1 MKKETRREFMKTTL
15 AGTGAAAIGP
25 LVVPAGAY
33 AGDRVITGK
42 KDATM
47 QTIEYG
53 CDVAVVGGGP
63 GGLAAALAAA
73 RQGAKVLLVD
83 RNGYLGGNLTMGLPV
98 LGWLDRHQRP
108 VVGGFPIEFIDR
120 LKAMGG
126 SLGVRPCPHHYSVAI
141 IQPCVV
147 KILASD
153 LCAES
158 GVDVL
163 LHSYLT
169 AAEARNG
176 RVTRAF
182 FSCAGNTVEVTAK
195 IFIDG
200 TGDGTLAYLAR
211 AACQKGNEKGELQPP
226 SVYYTLGGVDKEK
239 YLAWC
244 EAHGELGAYTMEYLR
259 ASPNWCFVTLGK
271 LWQKLQPKGEWPI
284 AVWAFISVN
293 SLNDGELFVNGPR
306 MVGTDATDPRDLTK
320 AERDGAR
327 QAVAFTEML
336 RKHVDGFQKAYIS
349 HIQDTLGIR
358 ETRRI
363 VGRKMLAV
371 KDALAASVPEDT
383 IALAAYF
390 IDIHSSKDF
399 TSRNTRIDQPFG
411 IPYHCLVSGTCD
423 NLMMAGRCIS
433 VDNIVFGSTRVMA
446 TCMAVGEAAGV
457 GAALAVKRGIGPA
470 DVDHREVRSE
480 LEKRGAVLRV

>member
-1 MKKETRREFMKTTL
+1 MKTTL

-73 RQGAKVLLVD
+73 RQGAKVLLVDRNGLD

-363 VGRKMLAV
+363 VGRKMLGV

-411 IPYHCLVSGTCD
+411 IPYHCLVSETVD

-457 GAALAVKRGIGPA
+457 GAALA
-470 DVDHREVRSE
+470 
-480 LEKRGAVLRV
+480 